1 MCKLIIQPNTKQGQ
15 KGGRVAKGAKKAVK
29 KLAQYKQM
37 QLPLGFVFPGPK
49 KNRDYS
55 NTIELYDAIPKYFWG
70 RVQRIDGQFLKP
82 LEREFRF
89 RNEDYKVAITPAR
102 MKVKEGYRDYF
113 PGQREELVEDALRKL
128 ASDGAGC
135 LLDDQVSV
143 IFSLYEL
150 QKELTV
156 MGHTYS
162 IKQIKDALLVCTKT
176 HLQLESS
183 DGRAILTSSVFETVG
198 LSTRADWKGTGKKTR
213 CFVRFNS
220 LVTRSIRSQ
229 TFRQLN
235 YKTCMSYKRMLARW
249 LHKRMSHI
257 YRQAAFNNSYGI
269 LLSTIIR
276 DSGAKPYKQLRNNLR
291 KVREALGEMKE
302 KRVVVSYKE
311 EKIMEHG
318 RRRII
323 DVRFDIRPGLIFIQ
337 DIKRANKK
345 HQKVL
350 ELRSKKQNI

>member
-1 MCKLIIQPNTKQGQ
+1 VVRETK
-15 KGGRVAKGAKKAVK
+15 KSVK
-29 KLAQYKQM
+29 ILAQYRQQ
-37 QLPLGFVFPGPK
+37 QLPLGFVFPEPK

-82 LEREFRF
+82 LKRKFRF
-89 RNEDYKVAITPAR
+89 RNEDYKVTITPAR
-102 MKVKEGYRDYF
+102 MEVKEGYHDYF

-128 ASDGAGC
+128 ACDGAGC
-135 LLDDQVSV
+135 LLDDQASV
-143 IFSLYEL
+143 IFSLYGL
-150 QKELTV
+150 QKELAA

-162 IKQIKDALLVCTKT
+162 IKQIKDALLICSKT

-183 DGRAILTSSVFETVG
+183 DGRAILASGMFETVG
-198 LSTRADWKGTGKKTR
+198 LTTWADWKGTGKKTR

-220 LVTRSIRSQ
+220 LVKRSIKNQ

-235 YKTCMSYKRMLARW
+235 YKTAMSYKRILARW

-257 YRQAAFNNSYGI
+257 YRQAAINNSYGI

-276 DSGAKPYKQLRNNLR
+276 DSGAKLYKRQWDNLR
-291 KVREALGEMKE
+291 KVREALDEMKDMG
-302 KRVVVSYKE
+302 VVSSFKE
-311 EKIMEHG
+311 KKIFEHG
-318 RRRII
+318 QRRIC
-323 DVRFDIRPGLIFIQ
+323 DVHFDIRPGMPFIQ

-345 HQKVL
+345 HQGVL
-350 ELRSKKQNI
+350 ELKSKKQNI